1 MEKTIDYEQ
10 RLKNLKSLSAKMYCQ
25 YTGKEET
32 RDIRFFGRA
41 IDFTIIM
48 HLINVASSGAPSP
61 LVYTAATCFLGSY
74 TIYLAEQLFASGKN
88 VRAFAI
94 LSLLLVLGSLAVGY
108 SIYTMTN
115 IIRNAEEVSVN
126 ASEGPTEINELLTY
140 ETSSNGT
147 RALEA
152 NTLTSSEKVKNDF
165 GSEVA
170 IQEIDISQIEVDSE
184 TEETFKQYA
193 SLISAD
199 PIQDSEAFL
208 DKYDE
213 LILKAPESVD
223 LILVRAIAGGL
234 DTDHLLVLLNRGGE
248 LNGGHLSILLTNR
261 SLEEIK
267 LLENYGLDIQQN
279 TLSGRDVL
287 ADALLNSDRE
297 AVFDYLVL
305 NRELDQ
311 SSASQTLVDVITR
324 SEQLKLGDSY
334 IKKLIDKGASLTDN
348 DRKLVKEMSQN
359 NPEFYGTFIDSLQI

>member
-1 MEKTIDYEQ
+1 MGKTIDYEQ
-10 RLKNLKSLSAKMYCQ
+10 RLKNLKSFSAKMYCQ

-32 RDIRFFGRA
+32 RDIRFFGHA
-41 IDFTIIM
+41 IDFTIIV
-48 HLINVASSGAPSP
+48 HLISVVSPGAPVP
-61 LVYTAATCFLGSY
+61 LIYTAAICVFGSY

-88 VRAFAI
+88 VRAFAT

-115 IIRNAEEVSVN
+115 TIRNAGAVSVTI
-126 ASEGPTEINELLTY
+126 SEIPAEISEPLTY
-140 ETSSNGT
+140 EMPPGGV
-147 RALEA
+147 RALGV
-152 NTLTSSEKVKNDF
+152 NTLTSSGKTKNDV

-170 IQEIDISQIEVDSE
+170 IQDIDISQIELDSE

-199 PIQDSEAFL
+199 PIQDGEAFL
-208 DKYDE
+208 DRYDE

-234 DTDHLLVLLNRGGE
+234 DTDHLLAILNRGGE

-279 TLSGRDVL
+279 TPTGRDVL

-311 SSASQTLVDVITR
+311 SSVSQTLLDVITR
-324 SEQLKLGDSY
+324 SEQLRLGDSY

-359 NPEFYGTFIDSLQI
+359 NPEFYGTFINSLQI